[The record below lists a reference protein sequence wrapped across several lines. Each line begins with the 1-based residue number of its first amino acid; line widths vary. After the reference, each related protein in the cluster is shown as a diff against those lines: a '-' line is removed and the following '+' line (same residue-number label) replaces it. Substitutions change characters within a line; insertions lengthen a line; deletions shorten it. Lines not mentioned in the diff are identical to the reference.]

1 MNSEIIEANKRVH
14 SALIRHG
21 EYQLSPHRG
30 LESKQR
36 VQSLLNSASITS
48 TEKIRHLDVGCGDGF
63 IFECTPPGWISQGI
77 DITPEMLAE
86 CSRNH
91 PNVLLQEG
99 YAEKLPFTN
108 ESFDIVTCYSFL
120 DHLESTENFYLEALR
135 VLKPGGYFYF
145 GLNPSREFYL
155 SLKRTADFST
165 SDQLDK
171 LDMPLEIKK
180 AFDDGTYYEE
190 NFNINRDDL
199 QKCEPGKSNTNG
211 LMADDEVKKLKSL
224 GANRVSI
231 EYEWIFQQNKID
243 PSIVNSLRSFLPFT
257 SPCFKY
263 FDLHGV
269 K

>member
-14 SALIRHG
+14 STLIRRG

-30 LESKQR
+30 IESKRR
-36 VQSLLNSASITS
+36 VQSLLSSLNTASD
-48 TEKIRHLDVGCGDGF
+48 EVRHLDVGCGDGF
-63 IFECTPPGWISQGI
+63 VFECTPSGWVSQGI
-77 DITPEMLAE
+77 DITTEMLEE
-86 CSRNH
+86 CTKNH
-91 PNVLLQEG
+91 PNVLVQEG
-99 YAEKLPFTN
+99 YAEKLPFPD

-135 VLKPGGYFYF
+135 TLKPGGYFYF

-155 SLKRTADFST
+155 SLKRIDDFSR
-165 SDQLDK
+165 SAELNK
-171 LDMPLEIKK
+171 LDIPLELKK

-190 NFNINRDDL
+190 NFNINKDDL
-199 QKCEPGKSNTNG
+199 QKCEPGKSNANG
-211 LMADDEVKKLKSL
+211 LLANDEMKKLKSL
-224 GANRVSI
+224 GASVVSI

-243 PSIVNSLRSFLPFT
+243 PSVVNTLRSFLPFT

-263 FDLHGV
+263 FDIQGV